1 MYLPAQ
7 VALDKAVLREIFQG
21 NNIHSQD
28 HLQKA
33 GSAMRFVDI
42 ILRIDLALQLV
53 KRARRDLF
61 APPKARPIAQ
71 VFATALA
78 HAKISLN
85 WLWARAFILSDCL
98 VK

>member
-1 MYLPAQ
+1 M
-7 VALDKAVLREIFQG
+7 ALDKAVLREIFQG

-33 GSAMRFVDI
+33 GSSMRFLDI
-42 ILRIDLALQLV
+42 VLRRDLALQLV
-53 KRARRDLF
+53 KRARRDLI
-61 APPKARPIAQ
+61 APPKARPIAR

-85 WLWARAFILSDCL
+85 WRWARAFILSDCL
-98 VK
+98 ID